1 MTNTRERGTQR
12 RNPAAAIVAVRS
24 SGRKPFG
31 RNTFGW
37 TVNGMTVGSPP

>member
-24 SGRKPFG
+24 SGRKPCA
-31 RNTFGW
+31 W
-37 TVNGMTVGSPP
+37 TTNGIVAGSPL